1 MDKYI
6 LVQWPE
12 SQKLMEHERFN
23 ECLLVQDIDDY
34 DGTCSSYMCP
44 EDLYEKIFNTS
55 KIESLR
61 INNLQFR
68 PATYLGNTPPFPSWR
83 IDYFYPNALYG
94 KENEFE
100 KDGDFYVK
108 RTPYSIRYHKSC
120 FTSKESCFSVA
131 AFNRDNKGYYELSF
145 IGDRPL
151 NLNKADFNDFMKL
164 VKYGYRELNKLCEE
178 DA

>member
-12 SQKLMEHERFN
+12 SQELMGHERFN

-44 EDLYEKIFNTS
+44 EDLYEKIFNTN

-68 PATYLGNTPPFPSWR
+68 PATYLGNT
-83 IDYFYPNALYG
+83 I
-94 KENEFE
+94 
-100 KDGDFYVK
+100 
-108 RTPYSIRYHKSC
+108 SILAYRL
-120 FTSKESCFSVA
+120 F
-131 AFNRDNKGYYELSF
+131 LS
-145 IGDRPL
+145 
-151 NLNKADFNDFMKL
+151 
-164 VKYGYRELNKLCEE
+164 
-178 DA
+178 